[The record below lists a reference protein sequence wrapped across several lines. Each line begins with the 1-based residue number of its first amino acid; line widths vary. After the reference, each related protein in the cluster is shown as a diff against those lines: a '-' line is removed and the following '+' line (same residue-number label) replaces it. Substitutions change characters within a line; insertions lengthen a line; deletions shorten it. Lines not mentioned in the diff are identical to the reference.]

1 MDCFFASEGLLATL
15 AIIAIFATLAIL
27 AIIATLAISAG
38 REALRR
44 GLLHFLEV
52 DVGDVVVGG
61 GGVGVG

>member
-1 MDCFFASEGLLATL
+1 MMDYFFASEGLLATL
-15 AIIAIFATLAIL
+15 AIIAIFGYL
-27 AIIATLAISAG
+27 SRPG
-38 REALRR
+38 GSEA